1 MQTRTLGRT
10 DLKVSAICLG
20 TMTFGQQNSEADGH
34 AQMDYAVSRGVNF
47 FDTAEMYSVPPRP
60 ETYGST
66 ERIVGS
72 WLKRRGRRDDIVI
85 ATKIAGAGPMDWLRA
100 DRQPTRLDRRQ
111 MTEAL
116 DNSLKRLGTDYIDL
130 YQLHWPDRPAP
141 FGANPTRFDPDLWA
155 PRPDETTIGEQLA
168 VLADFVAAGKVRHI
182 GLSNESAW
190 GTMSFLGES
199 DRHGWPRVQSVQNA
213 YHVLNRTFETA
224 LAEIALREQVGLLAY
239 SPLAQGFL
247 TGKYLDGA
255 RPPGARVTL
264 FNRQQRYEKPGA
276 EATIKDYLGLAREA
290 GMDGAT
296 LAIAFVTGRSFVTST
311 IVGATSL
318 DQLAIA
324 IDAGARILPAEV
336 LAKVDAIHQLR
347 GNPSP

>member
-1 MQTRTLGRT
+1 MEYRRLGAAG
-10 DLKVSAICLG
+10 LKVSEICLG

-213 YHVLNRTFETA
+213 YHLLNRTFETA